1 MTKVIFT
8 KISFLSVRKEIQQK
22 DLDRNLIDHLK
33 GQNHIVFATYYPA
46 Q

>member
-1 MTKVIFT
+1 MMKVIFT
-8 KISFLSVRKEIQQK
+8 KISFSNVRKEIQQK
-22 DLDRNLIDHLK
+22 NLDRNLIDRLK